1 LTGGHKHTRH
11 YLLIMKSACSSTLAN
26 GSIDTNEEN
35 RDTGRASEKPRLVD
49 GRFGESVEFFWSR
62 SRNPEPHGNTLS
74 RGMRETKAAHIVFVE
89 YKSSVSKI
97 PSAPTIP
104 EANYKKPG
112 RGYHDILGIAWS
124 TQLHRTTR
132 GSPAS
137 AHPNDIHSPS
147 GLFPLPAKN
156 PSDPRRAPAPAL
168 ETKIQNHS
176 KAPVVI
182 RLARC
187 PRIMVFIDNKRKS

>member
-104 EANYKKPG
+104 EANYTRNPEEVTTVSSASRG
-112 RGYHDILGIAWS
+112 RLNSIG
-124 TQLHRTTR
+124 RCE
-132 GSPAS
+132 
-137 AHPNDIHSPS
+137 
-147 GLFPLPAKN
+147 
-156 PSDPRRAPAPAL
+156 DPRQVPVRM
-168 ETKIQNHS
+168 ISIVRQVYFHS
-176 KAPVVI
+176 LPKTLLI
-182 RLARC
+182 RERPQ
-187 PRIMVFIDNKRKS
+187 PRSRNKNSKPLKSSSRH